1 LKADEEKRKEKR
13 DKPAGSINTPT
24 ARVYAV
30 ENRFISPYPETA
42 KNSPRTSTG
51 AMVWVVP
58 TREKNCAEQSTA
70 RVTTAWSFSRRE
82 GGVVV
87 LPMVIFVCSRPL
99 ARFRPLVIFL
109 AVGEAF
115 VVRETLTTGEISAVD
130 KFRLLV
136 GSLL

>member
-1 LKADEEKRKEKR
+1 
-13 DKPAGSINTPT
+13 
-24 ARVYAV
+24 
-30 ENRFISPYPETA
+30 
-42 KNSPRTSTG
+42 
-51 AMVWVVP
+51 MVWVVL

-109 AVGEAF
+109 AVGEVF
-115 VVRETLTTGEISAVD
+115 VVRETLTTGEISVVD